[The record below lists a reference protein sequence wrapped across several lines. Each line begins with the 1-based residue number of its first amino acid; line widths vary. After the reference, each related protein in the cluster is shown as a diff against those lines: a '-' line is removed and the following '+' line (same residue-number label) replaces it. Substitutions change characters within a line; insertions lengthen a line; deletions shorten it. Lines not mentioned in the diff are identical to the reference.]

1 MEVRFFT
8 ITPNDAQKI
17 IDADKA
23 VRKDNPFIVDNR
35 PLYKS
40 VVEKYS
46 REMTNG
52 NWAKNWDAIVISPEG
67 VVINGQHR
75 LEAVVKSQ
83 TTQTMLFIL
92 DADATL
98 VGDIGKSR
106 SAKDILTISGYDT
119 SGLVYSTYGVGAVR
133 AILKYLGGIMTPT
146 AFDVHDFIESEHSS
160 GLEYILEENRRA
172 GAKVKSANVVAGIF
186 GAWVCTKDERVFEFA
201 RQLSD
206 GIGASAPALGLREY
220 LIRRDTK
227 HGQVDTIKRTQ
238 YAICAHLKGRK
249 TKITKCPDE
258 YIYMPSKADLG
269 IEQEEK

>member
-1 MEVRFFT
+1 MEARFYT
-8 ITPNDAQKI
+8 ITPNDAQRI
-17 IDADKA
+17 IDTDKA
-23 VRKDNPFIVDNR
+23 VRKDNSFITNNR
-35 PLYKS
+35 RLYKS

-46 REMTNG
+46 REMING

-75 LEAVVKSQ
+75 LEAIVKSQ

-92 DADATL
+92 DADETL

-106 SAKDILTISGYDT
+106 SAKDVLDISGYDT
-119 SGLVYSTYGVGAVR
+119 SGLAYSTYGVGAVR
-133 AILKYLGGIMTPT
+133 AILKYLGGIMIPT
-146 AFDVHDFIESEHSS
+146 AFDVHDFIESECSS
-160 GLEYILEENRRA
+160 GLELILEENRRA
-172 GAKVKSANVVAGIF
+172 GTKVKNANVVAGIF
-186 GAWVCTKDERVFEFA
+186 GAWVCTKDEGVFEFT

-249 TKITKCPDE
+249 SKVTKCPDE
-258 YIYMPSKADLG
+258 YIYMPSKAELG
-269 IEQEEK
+269 IKQEEK